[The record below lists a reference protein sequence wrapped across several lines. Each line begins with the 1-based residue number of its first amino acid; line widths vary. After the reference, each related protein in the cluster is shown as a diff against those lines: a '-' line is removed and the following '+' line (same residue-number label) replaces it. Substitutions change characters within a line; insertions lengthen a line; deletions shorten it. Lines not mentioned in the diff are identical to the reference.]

1 MPYRFIVTNST
12 DYIEANSYLNLEDA
26 NIIIESLANKGY
38 WNEIDDE
45 NRKILLIN
53 ASLGIDGLIQYQGLP
68 TDPEQVL
75 KFPRN
80 GKTKIP
86 IELEFATAKFAVRL
100 SREQADREIKK
111 DKSSKFEREYFKS
124 VTNDGEIKRDP
135 NVALFLNKYK
145 MRTVKLTYI

>member
-86 IELEFATAKFAVRL
+86 IELEFATAKFAVR
-100 SREQADREIKK
+100 
-111 DKSSKFEREYFKS
+111 
-124 VTNDGEIKRDP
+124 
-135 NVALFLNKYK
+135 
-145 MRTVKLTYI
+145 